1 MTPLPTQYAFLATE
15 PGPKMLIEALKLFGT
30 KEQPGDGDNPEIIA
44 WAAETGL
51 NRVYSRDSIPWC
63 GLFIATIAHRA
74 GKDFPDAPLWALNW
88 AKFGVKVDRPMLG
101 DVIVF
106 KRPEGGHVALYVG
119 EDAQTWHVLG
129 GNQSDA
135 VTITRI
141 AKTRAVAFRRPQ
153 YTVQPPNVRVIKM
166 SASGPI
172 STNEA

>member
-1 MTPLPTQYAFLATE
+1 MTQLPSQYAWLASE
-15 PGPKMLIEALKLFGT
+15 PGPKMLIEALKLYGI
-30 KEQPGDGDNPEIIA
+30 KEQPGTADNPEIIA

-51 NRVYSRDSIPWC
+51 SRVYSRDSVPWC
-63 GLFIATIAHRA
+63 GLFVATIAKRA
-74 GKDFPDAPLWALNW
+74 GKEFPESPLWALNW
-88 AKFGVKVDRPMLG
+88 AKFGVKVEQPMLG

-119 EDAQTWHVLG
+119 EDATTWHVLG

-141 AKTRAVAFRRPQ
+141 AKYRAVAYRRPV
-153 YTVQPPNVRVIKM
+153 YNEQPANVRVVKLN
-166 SASGPI
+166 ATGPL

>member
-1 MTPLPTQYAFLATE
+1 
-15 PGPKMLIEALKLFGT
+15 MLLEALKLYGT
-30 KEQPGDGDNPEIIA
+30 KEQPGNSDNPEIIA

-51 NRVYSRDSIPWC
+51 SRVYSRDSIPWC
-63 GLFIATIAHRA
+63 GTFMAVVAHRA

-88 AKFGVKVDRPMLG
+88 AKFGVSVPKPMLG

-119 EDAQTWHVLG
+119 EDKAYWHVLG

-135 VTITRI
+135 VTVTRI
-141 AKTRAVAFRRPQ
+141 AKNRAVAYRRPV
-153 YTVQPPNVRVIKM
+153 YTIQPANVRTIKM
-166 SASGPI
+166 AADGPV